1 MVPPDLFLPILNLL
15 SVEYVLEHG
24 KPYVDCSSKENLSD
38 IKLMFAG
45 HWLTLNPDDY
55 FHDVEGRIC
64 TLLITANA
72 YDFFIL
78 GAPIF

>member
-1 MVPPDLFLPILNLL
+1 MI
-15 SVEYVLEHG
+15 
-24 KPYVDCSSKENLSD
+24 
-38 IKLMFAG
+38 AG

-55 FHDVEGRIC
+55 FRDVEGRIC